1 MAKVF
6 IEETTLTNIGNA
18 IREKEG
24 STDLIPVTDMSTRI
38 ANIQAGGDYP
48 DYEEVAF

>member
-1 MAKVF
+1 MAKIF

-24 STDLIPVTDMSTRI
+24 STDLIPVTAMSDRI
-38 ANIQAGGDYP
+38 ANIQASDYEN
-48 DYEEVAF
+48 YEEVAF